1 MAVNAFN
8 EPKSRVESFVTK
20 NGYKQRVL
28 LNGGLV
34 ASTSYGLRAFP
45 VSFLVDREGQI
56 VKGYRGFSPG
66 SAPKKERDIAELVSG
81 KS

>member
-1 MAVNAFN
+1 MNAFN
-8 EPKSRVESFVTK
+8 EPKSRIESFVTK

-28 LNGGLV
+28 LNGGQV
-34 ASTSYGLRAFP
+34 AARSYGLRAFP
-45 VSFLVDREGQI
+45 VSFLVDREGQV

-66 SAPKKERDIAELVSG
+66 SAAKKERDIAELVSG